1 MITVDLFAGIGGFCL
16 AADAVGWTPAVSCE
30 INPFGRKVLEY
41 YWPKAYHHDD
51 IFTLTGQ
58 KINEEIER
66 SLGSRWRTTDIVLT
80 GGFP

>member
-1 MITVDLFAGIGGFCL
+1 MLTVDLFAGVGGFCL

-41 YWPKAYHHDD
+41 YWPKAYHHTD
-51 IFTLTGQ
+51 IHTLTGD
-58 KINEEIER
+58 KIREEIER
-66 SLGSRWRTTDIVLT
+66 RFGSHWSSTDVVLT